1 LILDTPVREV
11 AGHTLAHPAVPCTAR
26 DLWPTELDELSP
38 AHREDLDHYLR
49 DFSKPIRNIADE
61 VSCIGCGQ
69 QLTART
75 QRTADELGRT
85 VDVDEKTG
93 EGRCVKCGYPLRALH
108 MMYSRDGLLLVRLVG
123 FPLLYH
129 PHSTKRAN

>member
-1 LILDTPVREV
+1 
-11 AGHTLAHPAVPCTAR
+11 VPCTAR

-38 AHREDLDHYLR
+38 AHQADLDHYLR

-61 VSCIGCGQ
+61 ILCFACNA

-75 QRTADELGRT
+75 KATADRLGQT
-85 VDVDEKTG
+85 ADVDEKTG
-93 EGRCVKCGYPLRALH
+93 EGRCLKCAYPLRALH
-108 MMYSRDGLLLVRLVG
+108 RIYSRTGQFLVELKG

-129 PHSTKRAN
+129 PNSTHRSS